1 MNFIKNKVEFYTI
14 RNTGIGK
21 QKYESPQGV
30 IQPIIVGG
38 LEILASIFKGLKIQ
52 IKGGPKI

>member
-1 MNFIKNKVEFYTI
+1 MNFIKSKAEFYTI